1 MTTKEGR
8 LYGQHMDAATLTTT
22 GDHLAV
28 ALAAGRIA
36 TKKETVAPAILDRY
50 KALKRAVSKR
60 SSKIELGEIEEEPT
74 SEERRAALAKALEEH
89 GACKDR
95 DVVTAAKE
103 LLALVKMDEGARES
117 VDALIDDVEKA
128 LVALSD
134 VDVDAMEAPKPA
146 ESNRSVRDVARSS
159 RRGLASE
166 TGSQRVIP
174 PDEPS
179 KTELERLALPIHK
192 RTDRFFMKVA
202 VLVGLVIAGGLF
214 AWLFLRTPPDA
225 VLEAC
230 RNGDKARCWE
240 IVAAQDTVDQG
251 RNVSTEPLGIL
262 CDKHQDAC
270 ACAGLAYVNASK
282 REGTVDCAEIELVSA
297 LDPKWPCTCRRYEFW
312 RWGEKR
318 TANCG
323 IPRCE

>member
-1 MTTKEGR
+1 
-8 LYGQHMDAATLTTT
+8 MDVASLATI
-22 GDHLAV
+22 GDHVAV

-60 SSKIELGEIEEEPT
+60 SSKIGLGEIEDEPT

-95 DVVTAAKE
+95 DVITTAKE
-103 LLALVKMDEGARES
+103 LLSLIKVDEGARES
-117 VDALIDDVEKA
+117 VDAMIEDVEKA
-128 LVALSD
+128 LIELSD
-134 VDVDAMEAPKPA
+134 VDVDAMAEAPKPA

-174 PDEPS
+174 PEEHS

-192 RTDRFFMKVA
+192 RTDRFFMKLGI
-202 VLVGLVIAGGLF
+202 LVGVVVAGAVIGWIA
-214 AWLFLRTPPDA
+214 LRTPPDA

-240 IVAAQDTVDQG
+240 IVAAEDTVDQG
-251 RNVSTEPLGIL
+251 RKVSAEPLGIL

-270 ACAGLAYVNASK
+270 ACAGLAYLNASK
-282 REGTVDCAEIELVSA
+282 REGTVDCAELESAAA

-318 TANCG
+318 TTSCG

>member
-1 MTTKEGR
+1 
-8 LYGQHMDAATLTTT
+8 MDAATLTSI

-36 TKKETVAPAILDRY
+36 TKKESVAPAIQDRY

-95 DVVTAAKE
+95 DVITTAKE
-103 LLALVKMDEGARES
+103 LLGLIKVDEAARES
-117 VDALIDDVEKA
+117 LEGMVDDVEKA

-134 VDVDAMEAPKPA
+134 VDVDAMGEAPKPA

-202 VLVGLVIAGGLF
+202 VLIGLVVAGALF

-225 VLEAC
+225 VMEAC
-230 RNGDKARCWE
+230 RNGDKAKCWE
-240 IVAAQDTVDQG
+240 VVAAQDAVDQG
-251 RNVSTEPLGIL
+251 RNVSPEPLGIL

-270 ACAGLAYVNASK
+270 ACAGLAYVNAAK
-282 REGTVDCAEIELVSA
+282 REGTVDCAELDVVSA
-297 LDPKWPCTCRRYEFW
+297 LDPKWPCTCRRYDFW

-318 TANCG
+318 TVSCG